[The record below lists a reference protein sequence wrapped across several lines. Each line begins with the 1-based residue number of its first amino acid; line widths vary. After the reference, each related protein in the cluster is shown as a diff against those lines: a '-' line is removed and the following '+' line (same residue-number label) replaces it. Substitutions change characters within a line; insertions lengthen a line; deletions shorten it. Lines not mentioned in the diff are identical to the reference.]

1 MDIIGSLEE
10 IVLMILLKNEKVNSV
25 DIAKEYD
32 VVLQKTIS
40 IPAIHVVLKR
50 MEKKGWVK
58 SEFGEPTAERGG
70 RRKRVY
76 WATPTAYKIV
86 SEVNEAKAKL
96 WSQATKPSL
105 QYVHI

>member
-1 MDIIGSLEE
+1 MEAIGSLEE
-10 IVLMILLKNEKVNSV
+10 IVLMILLNNEKSNSV
-25 DIAKEYD
+25 DIAKAYEGA
-32 VVLQKTIS
+32 LGKGIS

-50 MEKKGWVK
+50 MEAKGWVK

-76 WATPTAYKIV
+76 WATPSAYELV
-86 SEVNEAKAKL
+86 SELNAVKNKL
-96 WSQATKPSL
+96 WSGATKPSL